1 MNDRVVLEKQFKMK
15 TSILFFLAFFYINFS
30 LQAQTVNG
38 IPLKDIEEEYLQ
50 ITPKDIKATSREVQ
64 LLIDF
69 GQETKRLR
77 DTEQLLLDSA
87 GNKMVFNSEIE
98 ALNFL
103 YKNGYELI
111 EVYRTD
117 SFMMRKRKKY

>member
-50 ITPKDIKATSREVQ
+50 IIPKDIKATSREVQ

>member
-1 MNDRVVLEKQFKMK
+1 MK
-15 TSILFFLAFFYINFS
+15 TIILFLFSFFFIHFS
-30 LQAQTVNG
+30 LTAQTVNG

-50 ITPKDIKATSREVQ
+50 ITPKDIKATNRKVQ

-69 GQETKRLR
+69 GQETRRLR
-77 DTEQLLLDSA
+77 ETEQLLMDGA

-103 YKNGYELI
+103 YTNGYELI
-111 EVYRTD
+111 EAYKTQ
-117 SFMMRKRKKY
+117 SFIMRKKKKD